1 MRLRASSSRERGEE
15 EGRKERIE
23 DEWRRKSEMRLEG
36 EGEGDKLREAVAV
49 TSSCRT

>member
-1 MRLRASSSRERGEE
+1 MRERGEE
-15 EGRKERIE
+15 EEQKERIE

-36 EGEGDKLREAVAV
+36 EGEGGQLRGAVAV